1 MRPLRLDMSGFT
13 VFREQTTVDFT
24 DADFFALVGPTGSG
38 KSTVLD
44 AITFALYG
52 QVPRWG
58 TARGIV
64 NALSP
69 SAVEARVRL
78 VFESANER
86 YVATRVVRRDGKG
99 RVNTSGAGLQLMPRG
114 FDVTKLDTGLSPEDL
129 GEVLAGTPAEM
140 DKAVQEAVGLP
151 YEQFTTCVV
160 LPQGQFADFLHAKP
174 ATRQQILVNLLDLG
188 VYEEVQ
194 RRATTR
200 AGAADAKLSAVDQL
214 LSGLD
219 DTDDAHLAAAADHLD
234 RVIELAE
241 GVEAALPDLRT
252 AATRTEAATVALA
265 TLDAEIAR
273 LRGVRAPSDVAAIA
287 GAAADARAAAA
298 DAVTAVHAAE
308 EREEKVRGEVAG
320 SGDPAALRLLLEAHG
335 ELDNLTEQA
344 AELTAMLTSAEAEH
358 GAAAVSVAAARAEHA
373 RAVAALEAARQA
385 YQDAQN
391 ADRATALRLHLT
403 VGDACPVCAQTVT
416 ALPVETPTGY
426 AVPVDGSGRAVDH
439 RHGQDATGLGA
450 AGHGAAGHP
459 GAHPDATG
467 RTADATGNAGRGTGS
482 AGRGSTTPDGRGR
495 AGAPRPRGEAQA
507 APADPAAQR
516 AAGRSAVAAAEAEG
530 KTARAAADRAQKL
543 VAEREQAARELERTL
558 DRARARHD
566 DLQHR
571 LTATTDKVAGSPGP
585 AALRRELDEI
595 AALRKRLDTAGA
607 SVRRAREAARRA
619 QTEAERAEQRLRATW
634 QGFDT
639 ARDAVAPFG
648 PPATDRNDVAAAWT
662 GLAGWAAEQVA
673 RRTDARAEAETELRA
688 ARGGADGVHL
698 RIEGLFVEVGLSA
711 PVKRGESEYL
721 RAAAVATE
729 RAEGALRRIEERR
742 EQAAELREQ
751 RAVHE
756 RDGRVAKTLAGHL
769 RANNFER
776 WLLEEAL
783 DLLVDGGSRIL
794 RELSG
799 GQYELVHDKG
809 EFWVVDHHDAGL
821 RRGVRTLSGG
831 ETFQASLA
839 LALALSEQ
847 LAGMSTTAASLESI
861 VLDEG
866 FGTLD
871 AVTLDSVAATLE
883 NLAAR
888 GDRMVGV
895 VTHVGALAE
904 RIPVRFEVRKDARS
918 ARVTRSGL

>member
-99 RVNTSGAGLQLMPRG
+99 RVTTSGAGLQLMPRG

-194 RRATTR
+194 RRATAR

-241 GVEAALPDLRT
+241 GVEAALPDLR
-252 AATRTEAATVALA
+252 AAASRTEAATVALA
-265 TLDAEIAR
+265 TLDAEIAK
-273 LRGVRAPSDVAAIA
+273 LRGVRAPADVTAIA
-287 GAAADARAAAA
+287 GAAASARATAAET
-298 DAVTAVHAAE
+298 VTAVHAAE
-308 EREEKVRGEVAG
+308 EQEEKVRGEVAG
-320 SGDPAALRLLLEAHG
+320 SGDPAALRLLLEAHAD
-335 ELDNLTEQA
+335 LDKLTAQA
-344 AELTAMLTSAEAEH
+344 AELTAMLASAESEH
-358 GAAAVSVAAARAEHA
+358 GTAAASVATARAEHE
-373 RAVAALEAARQA
+373 RATAALEAARQA

-403 VGDACPVCAQTVT
+403 VGDACPVCAQPVT
-416 ALPVETPTGY
+416 ALPVESPAGF
-426 AVPVDGSGRAVDH
+426 AVPVDGAGRAID
-439 RHGQDATGLGA
+439 G
-450 AGHGAAGHP
+450 
-459 GAHPDATG
+459 G
-467 RTADATGNAGRGTGS
+467 RA
-482 AGRGSTTPDGRGR
+482 R
-495 AGAPRPRGEAQA
+495 AGAPRPRAGA
-507 APADPAAQR
+507 AAGQPDAAAQR

-530 KTARAAADRAQKL
+530 KTARAAADRAATL
-543 VAEREQAARELERTL
+543 VTEREQAARELERTL

-566 DLQHR
+566 DLQLR
-571 LTATTDKVAGSPGP
+571 LKATTEKVAGSPGP

-595 AALRKRLDTAGA
+595 AALRTKLDAAGA
-607 SVRRAREAARRA
+607 AVRRAREAQRRA
-619 QTEAERAEQRLRATW
+619 QAEADRAEQRLRAAW
-634 QGFDT
+634 QGFDA
-639 ARDAVAPFG
+639 ARDTVAPFG
-648 PPATDRNDVAAAWT
+648 PPAPDRDDVAAAWT

-673 RRTDARAEAETELRA
+673 RRADARTAAEAELRA
-688 ARGGADGVHL
+688 ARDGADDVHL
-698 RIEGLFVEVGLSA
+698 RIQGLFEGVGLSA
-711 PVKRGESEYL
+711 PAKRGEAEYL

-751 RAVHE
+751 RAAHE
-756 RDGRVAKTLAGHL
+756 RAGRVAKTLAGHL

-847 LAGMSTTAASLESI
+847 LSGMSTTAASLESI

-871 AVTLDSVAATLE
+871 AATLDSVAATLE

>member
-1 MRPLRLDMSGFT
+1 MRPLRLDMAGFT
-13 VFREQTTVDFT
+13 VFREPTTVDFL

-64 NALSP
+64 NALAP
-69 SAVEARVRL
+69 SAAEARVRL

-99 RVNTSGAGLQLMPRG
+99 RVATSGAGLQLMPRG
-114 FDVTKLDTGLSPEDL
+114 FDVSKLDTGLSPEDL

-194 RRATTR
+194 RRATSR
-200 AGAADAKLSAVDQL
+200 AGAADAKLEGVDQL
-214 LSGLD
+214 LANLD
-219 DTDDAHLAAAADHLD
+219 DTDDEHLAAATEHVALVHGLT
-234 RVIELAE
+234 E
-241 GVEAALPDLRT
+241 GVETALPDLR
-252 AATRTEAATVALA
+252 AAAARTEAAGAALA
-265 TLDAEIAR
+265 TLDSEIAK
-273 LRGVRAPSDVAAIA
+273 LRGVRAPADVAAVA
-287 GAAADARAAAA
+287 GAAADARTAAAET
-298 DAVTAVHAAE
+298 VRAVHAAE
-308 EREEKVRGEVAG
+308 ELEEKVRGEVSGAG
-320 SGDPAALRLLLEAHG
+320 DATALRLLLEAHAD
-335 ELDNLTEQA
+335 LDKLTAQA
-344 AELTAMLTSAEAEH
+344 AELTAMLASAETEH
-358 GAAAVSVAAARAEHA
+358 GAAAGAVADARAGHE
-373 RAVAALEAARQA
+373 RAIAALEAARQA

-391 ADRATALRLHLT
+391 ADRATALRLHLA

-416 ALPVETPTGY
+416 ALPEDAPAQGNTGAGQ
-426 AVPVDGSGRAVDH
+426 AVPVDGAGRAVGH
-439 RHGQDATGLGA
+439 RHGSDAGGR
-450 AGHGAAGHP
+450 P
-459 GAHPDATG
+459 GAPAG
-467 RTADATGNAGRGTGS
+467 ASGRGADS
-482 AGRGSTTPDGRGR
+482 RGADSRGR
-495 AGAPRPRGEAQA
+495 AGAPRPRGEAEPQTDA
-507 APADPAAQR
+507 AARR

-530 KTARAAADRAQKL
+530 KAARAAADSAAKL
-543 VAEREQAARELERTL
+543 VATREQAARELERTL

-571 LTATTDKVAGSPGP
+571 LTATTAKVAGSPGP

-595 AALRKRLDTAGA
+595 AALQAKLDGAGVA
-607 SVRRAREAARRA
+607 VRRAREAQRRA
-619 QTEAERAEQRLRATW
+619 QAEAERAEQRLRAAW

-648 PPATDRNDVAAAWT
+648 PPAPDREDVAAAWAGLT
-662 GLAGWAAEQVA
+662 GWTGEQVT
-673 RRTDARAEAETELRA
+673 RRAEARTAAEAELRA

-698 RIEGLFVEVGLSA
+698 RIEALFDGVGVSA
-711 PVKRGESEYL
+711 PAKRGESDYL

-742 EQAAELREQ
+742 EQAAALREQ
-751 RAVHE
+751 RAGHE
-756 RDGRVAKTLAGHL
+756 RTGRVAKTLAGHL

-809 EFWVVDHHDAGL
+809 EFWVVDHYDAGL

-871 AVTLDSVAATLE
+871 AATLDSVAATLE

-895 VTHVGALAE
+895 VTHVSALAE